1 MKYKFAEKKVEL
13 REVLATCPCSEK
25 GEKIKTDAIN
35 VKMTTAVDAG
45 SKRLIRREMKSF
57 NDIDELFWYS
67 LSREVII
74 T

>member
-1 MKYKFAEKKVEL
+1 MKYKFAEKNVEL
-13 REVLATCPCSEK
+13 REVLAIWACSEK
-25 GEKIKTDAIN
+25 GEKINTDAIN

-45 SKRLIRREMKSF
+45 RSRLIRREMKSV